1 MDTAILN
8 GDWAVNA
15 NGIPVAIGG
24 LQEQLQHALIRLSIK
39 QGSFAYDPS
48 LGSRLSALLP
58 NDSDRN
64 AAALF
69 MAQEALKAMPQLT
82 VERAECSDLPDGR
95 LSVTVFLQTAEGN
108 SSVTVSVPCI
118 V

>member
-15 NGIPVAIGG
+15 NGIPVAVGG
-24 LQEQLQHALIRLSIK
+24 LQEQLQRAFIRLSVK

-48 LGSRLSALLP
+48 MGSRLFTLVP
-58 NDSDRN
+58 NDSNRN

-69 MAQEALKAMPQLT
+69 MAQEALKTMPQFT
-82 VERAECSDLPDGR
+82 VEKAECFDLPDGR

-108 SSVTVSVPCI
+108 GSVTVSVPCI
-118 V
+118 G